1 MTHRHL
7 ENGQT
12 VLTQVSS
19 QKRRLEA
26 DDLMNLF
33 LLTQVMLRFCGKK
46 SWAWHPPVGLQGR
59 SFSVQPWFMPGD
71 LEMPPGTSVTS
82 ANWVLQLYG
91 GGFGEEIQP
100 LNYCVHALPVVC
112 RRALATQWAH
122 PLVQVVHGAHK
133 FFPCIACAHCSLGL
147 DQLTAH
153 PGLGELGA
161 ADALQNVV
169 IGAARKTKASCYCI
183 SPWLWSQ
190 KFTVGS
196 VMRNIR
202 GSEAD
207 RVQKQ
212 QRKTGAG
219 QGKYLLSFLWS
230 LIKPALPESRA
241 TLQAVNTH
249 TLRLPQKSLPTSVNR
264 ELQEIKAVGN

>member
-161 ADALQNVV
+161 ADALQNLV

-183 SPWLWSQ
+183 SPWVW
-190 KFTVGS
+190 FTEVHCGVCHEKHQGFWGWQS
-196 VMRNIR
+196 
-202 GSEAD
+202 SEAAEQNWSGTGKIPPVLPLKSHKASPP
-207 RVQKQ
+207 RKQ
-212 QRKTGAG
+212 SNSPGCE
-219 QGKYLLSFLWS
+219 Y
-230 LIKPALPESRA
+230 
-241 TLQAVNTH
+241 TH
-249 TLRLPQKSLPTSVNR
+249 SEAPS
-264 ELQEIKAVGN
+264 EITPNFC